1 MILTN
6 ELSALYAQGCDICD
20 ILTTPLPSCR
30 LSPAYNDSSMDPV
43 SAIGIGA
50 PIIGTIDVVIRTIS
64 ALRKLQER
72 WKATDRTIISLLGQL
87 GTLKAAL
94 LQISDWVS
102 HSFEGKFQHHQLVM
116 ALEASIESCQL
127 LLSIMDSLRA
137 DLA

>member
-1 MILTN
+1 
-6 ELSALYAQGCDICD
+6 
-20 ILTTPLPSCR
+20 
-30 LSPAYNDSSMDPV
+30 MDPV